1 MQPTTRYNPQ
11 TGQYEIGHV
20 NPSGNWVPTLPPSG
34 GGQAV
39 LPTGPTTVVP
49 SPRPI
54 QGVTPQPVVAQPEAL
69 PVQQSAP
76 LSDDVVLQE
85 FMYAPVQQSG
95 QQVAVQQPVQQPG
108 QQPVAVQQPGGLGY
122 RTPPGVGRPLP
133 DWVEAVAGSRD
144 QGESNRVES
153 KSTPTSEKK

>member
-20 NPSGNWVPTLPPSG
+20 DPSGNWVPTLPPSG

-54 QGVTPQPVVAQPEAL
+54 QGVTPQPVVAQPAAP
-69 PVQQSAP
+69 PVQSTP
-76 LSDDVVLQE
+76 TIPDNLLLQE
-85 FMYAPVQQSG
+85 FMYAPVQQ
-95 QQVAVQQPVQQPG
+95 PG
-108 QQPVAVQQPGGLGY
+108 QPPVAVQQPGQQVAVQPPGGPGY
-122 RTPPGVGRPLP
+122 RVPPSVSRPLP
-133 DWVEAVAGSRD
+133 DWVEAVAGSRSEAEKTKV
-144 QGESNRVES
+144 QSQS
-153 KSTPTSEKK
+153 APTPEKK

>member
-54 QGVTPQPVVAQPEAL
+54 QGVTPQPVVAQPAAP

-85 FMYAPVQQSG
+85 FMYAPVQQPG
-95 QQVAVQQPVQQPG
+95 QQVAVPPPG
-108 QQPVAVQQPGGLGY
+108 SPGY
-122 RTPPGVGRPLP
+122 RVPPSVSRPLP
-133 DWVEAVAGSRD
+133 DWVEAVAGSRSEAEKTKV
-144 QGESNRVES
+144 QSQS
-153 KSTPTSEKK
+153 APTPEKK